1 MDDLVSWKLANT
13 FLSVVKPNC
22 MCSGLKKI
30 IMLCLGSSA
39 AWTGEQ
45 WQWKEQDR
53 SLGVNQLEWK
63 LPHDGVTN
71 RVALIL
77 GLITRLGGEFIT
89 LVLSVIDFLQK
100 NSIHSPEKVTL
111 RAAETVK
118 ILNNVLYNAS
128 LRKHSLLT
136 LLKTGLQHWL
146 TVNMCLCGKYK
157 SKLRSFVVLGL
168 MKSIGWFW
176 KYLD

>member
-1 MDDLVSWKLANT
+1 
-13 FLSVVKPNC
+13 
-22 MCSGLKKI
+22 
-30 IMLCLGSSA
+30 
-39 AWTGEQ
+39 
-45 WQWKEQDR
+45 
-53 SLGVNQLEWK
+53 
-63 LPHDGVTN
+63 VTN

-136 LLKTGLQHWL
+136 LLKTGLQH
-146 TVNMCLCGKYK
+146 
-157 SKLRSFVVLGL
+157 
-168 MKSIGWFW
+168 
-176 KYLD
+176 